1 MPARRPFFRPLSS
14 IPDLVKTASKHTA
27 RPVFAYSLAGGWP
40 SSNSALRL
48 LASLGAVLSS
58 FSFAFIASLATQRFA
73 RRVFA
78 VCLSLVALLAAVAA
92 CLDIAMI
99 VKVARECSKEECTT
113 LVPDEVMKS
122 SNVCRCGVDAW
133 FYFTVAVDL
142 MLFGTALVCLALTV
156 VPMIKRRG
164 VDPSRTTS

>member
-1 MPARRPFFRPLSS
+1 MPARRPFFSPLSS
-14 IPDLVKTASKHTA
+14 VPELVQIASNQTG
-27 RPVFAYSLAGGWP
+27 PVFVYSLSGGWP
-40 SSNSALRL
+40 TSNSALRL
-48 LASLGAVLSS
+48 LASLGAVLCS

-78 VCLSLVALLAAVAA
+78 VCLTLVALLAAVSA
-92 CLDIAMI
+92 CLDVAMI

-113 LVPDEVMKS
+113 LVPDVVLESGNICK
-122 SNVCRCGVDAW
+122 CGVDSW
-133 FYFTVAVDL
+133 FYFTVAIDL
-142 MLFGTALVCLALTV
+142 VIFGTALICLALTV